1 MAVVMLKQMLP
12 IDDRVINDFTARV
25 DGVHVMEKFTSVQS
39 TDRTLSVCVD
49 GCKER
54 VAV

>member
-25 DGVHVMEKFTSVQS
+25 DGVHG
-39 TDRTLSVCVD
+39 D
-49 GCKER
+49 GE
-54 VAV
+54 VLIGAID